1 MLKFSDYLD
10 KVGPDDLPFITEV
23 YTEEFKTFL
32 AEGGSSAFIK
42 MNSEI
47 PFLLALAN
55 KKSHDESFGM
65 PRENFEKYF
74 DSTKIND
81 FKNTM
86 DKIENKLFN
95 AIKPLYKY
103 ATFNKYY
110 VLADTLFIP
119 KIKADMGTFPDTF
132 GWIGDDARKGK
143 GKNPSDIDFFSSDA
157 LGISVKAYSTGI
169 TLSNLKPETLMGF
182 DKKGDA
188 LDVMNQYSMFKH
200 KDKSVNLFVLAKK
213 KVFIRVINAAIREK
227 GKWLVPV
234 KPKYKIRY
242 ISKDKEFE
250 IVYDKITVRKKKNEI
265 LSDNVLKKAH
275 KWMRVFGDWFQQ
287 NKGSKDLQKLYQ
299 GMAEVSATNILE
311 AIKSTLSSSSAILDV
326 LNMNPIKHYYYT
338 TDTYIYM
345 VPSGEMLHD
354 ELEIKSVD
362 FKKSSG
368 VSGLFFSAE
377 IGLKK
382 HDDGL
387 LCILEIRYGQ
397 GTFSTAQDARVTQV
411 KEAEK
416 ILWVKL

>member
-1 MLKFSDYLD
+1 MLKFSGYLE
-10 KVGPDDLPFITEV
+10 KVGPEDLPFITEV
-23 YTEEFKTFL
+23 YTEEFKKLL
-32 AEGGSSAFIK
+32 AEGASSDFIK
-42 MNSEI
+42 RNSEI
-47 PFLLALAN
+47 PFLLALAGKTTKPFDDKFSAN
-55 KKSHDESFGM
+55 
-65 PRENFEKYF
+65 NFRKYF

-81 FKNTM
+81 FDSTM
-86 DKIENKLFN
+86 NKIENKLFN
-95 AIKPLYKY
+95 AIKPLYEY
-103 ATFNKYY
+103 DTFNTYY

-119 KIKADMGTFPDTF
+119 KIKADIGTFPDTF

-182 DKKGDA
+182 VKEGDA
-188 LDVMNQYSMFKH
+188 LDVMNEYSMFKH
-200 KDKSVNLFVLAKK
+200 GNKWVNLFVLAKK

-227 GKWLVPV
+227 GKWVIPV
-234 KPKYKIRY
+234 KEKYKIRY

-250 IVYDKITVRKKKNEI
+250 IVYDKITVRKNKVEI

-299 GMAEVSATNILE
+299 GMAEVSAENILK

>member
-1 MLKFSDYLD
+1 MLKFSGYLE
-10 KVGPDDLPFITEV
+10 KVGPEDLPFITEV
-23 YTEEFKTFL
+23 YTEEFKKLL
-32 AEGGSSAFIK
+32 AEGASSDFIK
-42 MNSEI
+42 RNSEI
-47 PFLLALAN
+47 PFLLALAGKTTKPFDDKFSAN
-55 KKSHDESFGM
+55 
-65 PRENFEKYF
+65 NFRKYF

-81 FKNTM
+81 FDSTM
-86 DKIENKLFN
+86 NKIENKLFN
-95 AIKPLYKY
+95 AIKPLYEY
-103 ATFNKYY
+103 DTFNTYY

-119 KIKADMGTFPDTF
+119 KIKADMTLPKTF
-132 GWIGDDARKGK
+132 GWIGDDARKDEE
-143 GKNPSDIDFFSSDA
+143 KNPSDIDFFSSDA

-182 DKKGDA
+182 VKEGDA
-188 LDVMNQYSMFKH
+188 LDVMNEYSMFKH
-200 KDKSVNLFVLAKK
+200 GNKWVNLFVLAKK

-227 GKWLVPV
+227 GKWVIPV
-234 KPKYKIRY
+234 KEKYKIRY

-250 IVYDKITVRKKKNEI
+250 IVYDKITVRKNKVEI

-299 GMAEVSATNILE
+299 GMAEVSAENILK
-311 AIKSTLSSSSAILDV
+311 AIKSTLSSSSAILAA
-326 LNMNPIKHYYYT
+326 LNMNPTKHYYYT